1 MGFPIRTSADQSFF
15 AAPHGFSQR
24 STSFIASQRQG
35 IHRTPLRHLIALI
48 INAHPLGS
56 GPFDRS
62 LRTGVL
68 WKHVFVRNSS
78 IGWSLI
84 RKTSLS
90 SDRSDGVRSS
100 SRHKHWS
107 TTTSH
112 APFGTSDGSRCNARR
127 LRIDHDLRHA
137 RLPERSYLFTMSDIS
152 QLSRAHTQPLGSRTD
167 AELCST
173 DEPLISHVD
182 LASADSKSALIRRAQ
197 R

>member
-68 WKHVFVRNSS
+68 WKHVFVWNSS

-107 TTTSH
+107 HDCLAH
-112 APFGTSDGSRCNARR
+112 AFRHDDASRCNARR
-127 LRIDHDLRHA
+127 LRIDRDLRHD
-137 RLPERSYLFTMSDIS
+137 RLSERSYLFTMSDIS
-152 QLSRAHTQPLGSRTD
+152 QLSRACIAFRL
-167 AELCST
+167 
-173 DEPLISHVD
+173 SHRRGIVFDGRAID
-182 LASADSKSALIRRAQ
+182 LAC
-197 R
+197 